1 MSETTPPVP
10 KSGGSGPFILAAI
23 VMLLLMG
30 GLIYWKT
37 KGSGTDTAKVE
48 TPKPSATVEQQGL
61 DEPPPP
67 PPPPIASTDA
77 SAAPDT
83 TKPAK
88 KLGGVGVGA
97 CGPPC
102 TGDATPTIVS
112 ALHAKGGQARS
123 CYEHALR
130 QNAMLAGRM
139 SINITISATGSVCG
153 ASVGSNGLGDPSVA
167 NCVVQMMKSG
177 TFSAPGGGSCVQVAV
192 PLNFTPKT

>member
-1 MSETTPPVP
+1 MPETTPPVP

-37 KGSGTDTAKVE
+37 KGSDTETAKVE
-48 TPKPSATVEQQGL
+48 APKPSATVEQPAL

-67 PPPPIASTDA
+67 PPPPVASTDSSASPTA
-77 SAAPDT
+77 SATT
-83 TKPAK
+83 TKK
-88 KLGGVGVGA
+88 VGSTGGGA
-97 CGPPC
+97 CGPC
-102 TGDATPTIVS
+102 SGDTTSSIVS
-112 ALHAKGGQARS
+112 QLHAKGAQARS

-139 SINITISATGSVCG
+139 SINVTISATGSVCS
-153 ASVGSNGLGDPSVA
+153 ASVGSNELGDPGVA

-177 TFSAPGGGSCVQVAV
+177 TFSAPTNGCVQVAV